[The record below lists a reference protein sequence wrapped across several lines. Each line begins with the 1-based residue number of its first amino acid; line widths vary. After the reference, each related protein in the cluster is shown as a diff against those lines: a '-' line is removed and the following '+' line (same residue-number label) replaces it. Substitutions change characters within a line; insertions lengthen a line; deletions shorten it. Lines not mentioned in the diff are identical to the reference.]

1 MRDLIILYLP
11 LLILFLS
18 GVVAIIG
25 LIIME
30 GEDDE

>member
-11 LLILFLS
+11 LLILFLL

-30 GEDDE
+30 GENDE